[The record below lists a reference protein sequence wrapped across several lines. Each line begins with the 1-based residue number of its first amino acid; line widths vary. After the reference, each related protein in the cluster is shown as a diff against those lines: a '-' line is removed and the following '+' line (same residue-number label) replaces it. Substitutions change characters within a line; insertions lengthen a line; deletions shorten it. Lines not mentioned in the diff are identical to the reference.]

1 MAKEWAI
8 DIGHGED
15 TWEKGGGKGV
25 KLPGDLGGGRME
37 EHWFNS
43 AVGIYAKELLE
54 HNGIKVFMAQKPYKN
69 DVPLTTRTNAYNA
82 RKVRGVISIHANA
95 GSHKAHG
102 SCVFYW
108 HTAKDSRK
116 LAEVWKKHASKYM
129 SEVGFH
135 GNGFHPSVPGTWTNL
150 HICRETNM
158 RAILI
163 EHGFMTNKSDL
174 KWLLND
180 AYRRDCA
187 EVIARTICEVEGIT
201 FKPLSGKKTSSSA
214 KPSPSPVSKAAEYKI
229 EKGDTIWGIAKE
241 LKVGVEDILKLN
253 PGIDPTKLQIGQTIK
268 VKGAPSTSNGG
279 SKAVRNLK
287 AGMSGS
293 DVKKLQS
300 KLNSLGFNAGKVDG
314 IFGSQTES
322 AVKQFQKAVGIA
334 VDGIVGPNTRSK
346 LSTYKKTP
354 SSGSFVGKRIESK
367 VDNLR
372 FYTKASWSDKYVAG
386 HANKG
391 EGFPYILSK
400 HKVGDGYQYRVKNSK
415 GKIFYITA
423 SSKYVTVK

>member
-180 AYRRDCA
+180 SYRRDCA

-201 FKPLSGKKTSSSA
+201 FKPLSGKKSSGST
-214 KPSPSPVSKAAEYKI
+214 KPSPSPVNKAAEYKI

-241 LKVGVEDILKLN
+241 LKVSVEDILKLN

-268 VKGAPSTSNGG
+268 VKGTPSKSND
-279 SKAVRNLK
+279 KP
-287 AGMSGS
+287 
-293 DVKKLQS
+293 KKS
-300 KLNSLGFNAGKVDG
+300 
-314 IFGSQTES
+314 
-322 AVKQFQKAVGIA
+322 
-334 VDGIVGPNTRSK
+334 
-346 LSTYKKTP
+346 
-354 SSGSFVGKRIESK
+354 SSGSFIGKRVESK
-367 VDNLR
+367 VNGLR
-372 FYTKASWSDKYVAG
+372 FYAKPSWSDKDVVG

-391 EGFPYILSK
+391 QGFPYILSK